1 MITKKATEFIPWFL
15 RLRFL
20 SLPLLAG
27 NREPG
32 YISLIEKERELMS
45 ETIGFI
51 GLGGMG
57 SAMAANLLKAG
68 FALKVYNRAPQRAEP
83 LVALGATRVNSIAEA
98 AEEGGIVVTML
109 TNDAAVQE
117 VVSGDSG
124 FGSALGS
131 GGIHVSMST
140 IAPETSRHLA
150 ALHREQQSHYVAAPV
165 FGKPDAAAAQKL
177 WIATSGPAEAKTRIQ
192 PVLDAM
198 GQGVYDFGNDPG
210 AANIVKLTGNFM
222 LGAAIEA
229 MGEAFTLAQKN
240 GIPRTAVYEFFSETL
255 FNCPVYK
262 NYGKQISEEQY
273 QPIGAVPSLIRK
285 DFGLILQAAQ
295 NSAVPMPLASL
306 VHDRLTAMVAKGRE
320 DRDWAGFAGEISE
333 NAGL

>member
-1 MITKKATEFIPWFL
+1 
-15 RLRFL
+15 
-20 SLPLLAG
+20 
-27 NREPG
+27 
-32 YISLIEKERELMS
+32 MS

-57 SAMAANLLKAG
+57 SAMAVNLLKAG
-68 FALKVYNRAPQRAEP
+68 FALKVYNRTPHRAEP
-83 LVALGATRVNSIAEA
+83 LVALGATQVSSIAEA
-98 AEEGGIVVTML
+98 AEAGGIVVTML

-117 VVSGDSG
+117 VTFGGSG
-124 FGSALGS
+124 FGAALGV

-140 IAPETSRHLA
+140 IAPDTSRRLA
-150 ALHREQQSHYVAAPV
+150 ALHDAQRSSYVAAPV

-177 WIATSGPAEAKTRIQ
+177 WIAASGPAEAKTRVQ
-192 PVLDAM
+192 PVLNAI
-198 GQGVYDFGNDPG
+198 GQGVYDFGDDPG

-222 LGAAIEA
+222 FGAAIEA

-240 GIPRTAVYEFFSETL
+240 GIPRAAVYEFFSETL

-262 NYGKQISEEQY
+262 NYGKLISEEHY

-285 DFGLILQAAQ
+285 DFGLILQESKNA
-295 NSAVPMPLASL
+295 AVPMPLASL

>member
-1 MITKKATEFIPWFL
+1 
-15 RLRFL
+15 
-20 SLPLLAG
+20 
-27 NREPG
+27 
-32 YISLIEKERELMS
+32 MS

-57 SAMAANLLKAG
+57 TAMAANLLKGG
-68 FALKVYNRAPQRAEP
+68 FHMKVYNRTPHRAEP
-83 LVALGATRVNSIAEA
+83 LVALGATQVHSIAET
-98 AEEGGIVVTML
+98 AEEGGIVVSML
-109 TNDAAVQE
+109 TNDAAVQT
-117 VVSGDSG
+117 VAFGDGG
-124 FGSALGS
+124 FGHMLGA

-140 IAPETSRHLA
+140 ISPEASRRLA
-150 ALHREQQSHYVAAPV
+150 TRHNEQHSQYIAAPV

-192 PVLDAM
+192 PLLDAI

-210 AANIVKLTGNFM
+210 AANVVKLAGNFL

-240 GIPRTAVYEFFSETL
+240 GIPRTAVYDFFSETL
-255 FNCPVYK
+255 FNCPIYK
-262 NYGKQISEEQY
+262 NYGKLISEEHY

-285 DFGLILQAAQ
+285 DFGLILQESQ